1 MGSRLE
7 LQTLLEEILGSSNV
21 YYQPPES
28 VKMSYPAI
36 VYSLKSMKN
45 NFANNSVYTQY
56 TDYEIIVIDKDPDSV
71 IVSKISKLPMC
82 MFDRHY
88 ASDNLNHTVFTL
100 SY

>member
-1 MGSRLE
+1 MESRLE
-7 LQTLLEEILGSSNV
+7 LQTLLEEILGSANV

-36 VYSLKSMKN
+36 VYSLKNMKN

-71 IVSKISKLPMC
+71 IVSKVSKLPMC

>member
-1 MGSRLE
+1 MESRLE
-7 LQTLLEEILGSSNV
+7 LQTLLEEILGSANV

-36 VYSLKSMKN
+36 VYSLKNMKN